1 MFIVLICVNVV
12 KSSPIIRNEDVEL
25 PAFEKISKRSVHNVP
40 LLNEDDNGLLSSV
53 DGQILK
59 LPLVDTPRKLYRRSL
74 YSSVDKLFGFR
85 RYRNSFGNEL
95 N

>member
-25 PAFEKISKRSVHNVP
+25 PAFEKISKRSVNNDP
-40 LLNEDDNGLLSSV
+40 LLHEDDNGLLSSV
-53 DGQILK
+53 DGQI
-59 LPLVDTPRKLYRRSL
+59 VDTPRKLYRRSL